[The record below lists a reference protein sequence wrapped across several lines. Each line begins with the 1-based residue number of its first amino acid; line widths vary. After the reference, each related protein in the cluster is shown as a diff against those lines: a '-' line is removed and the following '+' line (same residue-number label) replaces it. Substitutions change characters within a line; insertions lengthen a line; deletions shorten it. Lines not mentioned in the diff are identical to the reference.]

1 MDTVHPTTLAV
12 ASDLQVGSLFKTFTN
27 RQILREELRTLWTLY
42 YCVFFYVFYISTFVL
57 GLVLDIK

>member
-1 MDTVHPTTLAV
+1 MDTVHLATLAV

-27 RQILREELRTLWTLY
+27 RQILKEDLRTLWTLY
-42 YCVFFYVFYISTFVL
+42 YCFFFYVFYISTFVL